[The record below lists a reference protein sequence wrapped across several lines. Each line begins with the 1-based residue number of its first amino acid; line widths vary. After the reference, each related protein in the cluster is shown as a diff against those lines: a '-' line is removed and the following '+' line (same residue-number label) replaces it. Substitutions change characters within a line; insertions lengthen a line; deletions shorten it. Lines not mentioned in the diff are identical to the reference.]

1 MSIDAWLLLATVAF
15 LLGYIIGHKH
25 GRAEGFRD
33 GAVFAPI
40 EMRRESL
47 ERGRCTICGTGTGT
61 RKTPDPESEPAR
73 PASEAASSS
82 RRSSPKRE

>member
-1 MSIDAWLLLATVAF
+1 MSIDGWLLLVAVGF
-15 LLGYIIGHKH
+15 LLGYIVGHRH

-61 RKTPDPESEPAR
+61 GTRKAPDPDGEAR
-73 PASEAASSS
+73 NEAASPS
-82 RRSSPKRE
+82 RRSSPERE